1 MSETHDESSGRDVEA
16 DERTEQEPG
25 DQQGGQYGA
34 QEPDDDDGAGEGRA
48 REGGARPER

>member
-1 MSETHDESSGRDVEA
+1 MSETHDEASGGDVEA

-34 QEPDDDDGAGEGRA
+34 QESDDERAGEGRD